1 MDPKATN
8 TPTVEEAAPPGPGG
22 AKPEGERPK
31 LPSIPYTWAPP
42 PPLPPGYKPIS
53 IPDDWYDQPKAW
65 ACRRCCRNFD
75 WTYRPPREEE
85 LDLPCIR
92 CRDVLDANERAVE
105 VNRLLLAALNSGKR
119 LTVAM
124 QTSPAGPQPLEA
136 AEINPSP
143 GIACTVKEA
152 GIMLGCGATKVYA
165 LLSQGR
171 LLPAEKF
178 GRKRM
183 ILRSSVEALLK
194 AGGIN
199 STPEPPRKATPAK
212 PRAKDAKS
220 LAAAIAKL
228 SVK

>member
-1 MDPKATN
+1 VPCAECRKAID
-8 TPTVEEAAPPGPGG
+8 AD
-22 AKPEGERPK
+22 ER
-31 LPSIPYTWAPP
+31 TA
-42 PPLPPGYKPIS
+42 
-53 IPDDWYDQPKAW
+53 
-65 ACRRCCRNFD
+65 
-75 WTYRPPREEE
+75 
-85 LDLPCIR
+85 
-92 CRDVLDANERAVE
+92 E
-105 VNRLLLAALNSGKR
+105 VNRLLLARLSAGKR

-124 QTSPAGPQPLEA
+124 QISPAGTQPVETP
-136 AEINPSP
+136 EINPSL

-152 GIMLGCGATKVYA
+152 GTMLGCGATKVYA

-183 ILRSSVEALLK
+183 ILRSSVEALSK

-199 STPEPPRKATPAK
+199 STPEPPRKATPVK

-228 SVK
+228 PVK